1 MNDDGDFGAPRAMTS
16 VAVAVHGGSSSQRAV
31 SWAMENL
38 MPQAD
43 RFVLVHV
50 MPKITSIP
58 TPSGVWIPVAELD
71 ANMVA
76 LYVEGIKAKVEDV
89 FIPFKKLCK
98 TRQMETLILEGN
110 DPASTLL
117 KYVSD
122 AGIEC
127 LILGSCSSN
136 FLTRKLKGPGVPT
149 SVLSCTANP
158 CDIYVVSKK
167 KIITK
172 ATNSSSID
180 ETSSAHWVYTQRDNR
195 EGFSGLDE
203 QVSRCR
209 SFSVESQLKEGLDL
223 SYLNSE
229 AFQQKGSPANSTFPE
244 INLQNLENSLEN
256 LTLNECDYADS
267 LDTDKLDSQDEVSHV
282 RQELQNTIA
291 MYKRACEELV
301 HAQNKVQ
308 LVSSACLEETH
319 KVNAALEREETLK
332 RIAAEEKAKH
342 LEAVKEVE
350 RARVLLAKEAYER
363 QIAEVNAREESSEKR
378 KLVNELFSND
388 KRYLRYT
395 RNEIEIATDF
405 FSEANVIGEGGYGKV
420 YKCSLD
426 HIPVAIKVL
435 QNGADE
441 KKHEFLKEVEVL
453 SQLHHPNIVLLLGA
467 CPESGC
473 LVYQYMENGSLDDYI
488 YHRNGKSQLPW
499 FIRFRIAFE
508 VACGLAFLHNAKPEP
523 IVHRDLKPGNILLD
537 GNYVSKIGDVG
548 LAKIISDVVP
558 DNITEYRDSI
568 IAGTLFYLDP
578 EYQRTGTIRP
588 KSDLY
593 AFGIIVLQLLTSRH
607 PKGLLSMVENA
618 IRRGS
623 FFDILDK
630 SITDWPLET
639 EELARIALKCSNV
652 RCRDRPDLETEV
664 LPLLKRLADLAN
676 TSAEEERNNIRAL
689 SHYYCP
695 ILQEIMDD
703 PHIAADGFTYEYRAI
718 KAWLEKHNVSP
729 STRQKFQH
737 SMLIPD
743 HTLRSAINDWRS
755 QATFAG
761 IQTKGGGDG

>member
-1 MNDDGDFGAPRAMTS
+1 MKS
-16 VAVAVHGGSSSQRAV
+16 VAVAVDGGNGSQRAV
-31 SWAMENL
+31 SWAVENL
-38 MPQAD
+38 MPQSAS
-43 RFVLVHV
+43 FVLIHV

-58 TPSGVWIPVAELD
+58 TPSGDWIPVSELD

-76 LYVEGIKAKVEDV
+76 MYVEEIKSKAEDV
-89 FIPFKKLCK
+89 FIPFKKLCRTK
-98 TRQMETLILEGN
+98 QMETLILEGK

-117 KYVSD
+117 KYVAD

-127 LILGSCSSN
+127 LVLGSSSSN

-149 SVLSCTANP
+149 SLLSCTTNP
-158 CDIYVVSKK
+158 CEIHVVSKK

-172 ATNSSSID
+172 AANSSSSY
-180 ETSSAHWVYTQRDNR
+180 ETSTAHWVYTSRDNR
-195 EGFSGLDE
+195 EGFSGSDE
-203 QVSRCR
+203 QLSRR
-209 SFSVESQLKEGLDL
+209 RFFSVESSLNESLGASINLDL
-223 SYLNSE
+223 NYLNSE
-229 AFQQKGSPANSTFPE
+229 AFQQNGSSANSSFQDL
-244 INLQNLENSLEN
+244 NLQILENSLET
-256 LTLNECDYADS
+256 LTLNGCNYADS
-267 LDTDKLDSQDEVSHV
+267 LDTDKLDSQTEVARV

-291 MYKRACEELV
+291 MYKKTCEELV
-301 HAQNKVQ
+301 HAQKKVQ
-308 LVSSACLEETH
+308 LVSSACLKETNR
-319 KVNAALEREETLK
+319 VNAALVREETLK
-332 RIAAEEKAKH
+332 KIAAEEKANH

-350 RARVLLAKEAYER
+350 RERVLLAKEAYER
-363 QIAEVNAREESSEKR
+363 QIAEVKAFEESLEKR
-378 KLVNELFSND
+378 KLVDELFSND
-388 KRYLRYT
+388 KRYRRYT

-435 QNGADE
+435 QNGKDD

-467 CPESGC
+467 CPENGC

-488 YHRNGKSQLPW
+488 YQRNGKSQLPW

-508 VACGLAFLHNAKPEP
+508 IACGLAFLHNAKPEP

-537 GNYVSKIGDVG
+537 RNYVSKIGDVG

-558 DNITEYRDSI
+558 DSITEYRDSV

-593 AFGIIVLQLLTSRH
+593 AFGIIVLQLLTFRH
-607 PKGLLSMVENA
+607 PKGLVTSVENA
-618 IRRGS
+618 IRHGS

-630 SITDWPLET
+630 SVTDWPIET
-639 EELARIALKCSNV
+639 EELAHIALKCSNV

-676 TSAEEERNNIRAL
+676 TNVEEKKNMQAL

-695 ILQEIMDD
+695 ILQEIMED
-703 PHIAADGFTYEYRAI
+703 PYIAADGFTYEYRAI
-718 KAWLEKHNVSP
+718 KSWLEKHDVSP
-729 STRQKFQH
+729 STKQKLQH

-755 QATFAG
+755 YAFAG
-761 IQTKGGGDG
+761 IQTKGGDS